1 MGKFLKFIIRLNVKG
16 VTFAEILIA
25 VAMFAVAFMPIA
37 SIISKTT
44 RKTHDMNYEIT
55 AETIGKSI
63 LEQIVK
69 TVPFDKVTKDITVG
83 LEDGKD
89 VKLDFTDKS
98 AIAKIEFTGDKS
110 GSVIKY
116 EGAEYKWEIEVK
128 DLNAK
133 DLPLSYW
140 DPRND
145 KPKGSTPWPTD
156 LIGTK
161 SDAIQKVEKFENI
174 GADNFAKGGKNII
187 MKTIK
192 LRISWQIMNEKSN
205 DFKDDR
211 RKFILV
217 SRKGRIEYDQDFR

>member
-1 MGKFLKFIIRLNVKG
+1 MDKFSKTLRQFNIKG
-16 VTFAEILIA
+16 VTLPEILIA

-63 LEQIVK
+63 LEQVIK
-69 TVPFDKVTKDITVG
+69 TVPFDRVTKDLTVG
-83 LEDGKD
+83 AEDGKD

-128 DLNAK
+128 DINAK

-145 KPKGSTPWPTD
+145 KPIGSKSWPTD

-161 SDAIQKVEKFENI
+161 NDAIQKVEKFVNI

-192 LRISWQIMNEKSN
+192 LRISWQIMNETAN

>member
-1 MGKFLKFIIRLNVKG
+1 MGKFLKITRRLNIKG
-16 VTFAEILIA
+16 VTLAEILIA

-63 LEQIVK
+63 LEQIIK
-69 TVPFDKVTKDITVG
+69 TVPFDKVTPEITVG

-98 AIAKIEFTGDKS
+98 AITKIEFTGDKS

-116 EGAEYKWEIEVK
+116 EGAEYKWEIEIK
-128 DLNAK
+128 NLDAK

-145 KPKGSTPWPTD
+145 KPKNSKAWATNQ
-156 LIGTK
+156 IGT
-161 SDAIQKVEKFENI
+161 SQDALQKVEKFENI
-174 GADNFAKGGKNII
+174 GANNFAKGGKNII

-217 SRKGRIEYDQDFR
+217 SRKARIEYDQDFR

>member
-1 MGKFLKFIIRLNVKG
+1 MGKFLKIIRRLNIKG
-16 VTFAEILIA
+16 VTLAEILIA

-63 LEQIVK
+63 LEQIIK
-69 TVPFDKVTKDITVG
+69 TVPFDKVTPDITVG

-116 EGAEYKWEIEVK
+116 EGAEYKWEIEIK
-128 DLNAK
+128 NLDAK

-145 KPKGSTPWPTD
+145 KPKGATPWPTN

-161 SDAIQKVEKFENI
+161 NDAVQKVEKFENI
-174 GADNFAKGGKNII
+174 TADNFAKGGKNII

-192 LRISWQIMNEKSN
+192 LRISWQIMNEKGN

-217 SRKGRIEYDQDFR
+217 SRKARIEYDQDFR